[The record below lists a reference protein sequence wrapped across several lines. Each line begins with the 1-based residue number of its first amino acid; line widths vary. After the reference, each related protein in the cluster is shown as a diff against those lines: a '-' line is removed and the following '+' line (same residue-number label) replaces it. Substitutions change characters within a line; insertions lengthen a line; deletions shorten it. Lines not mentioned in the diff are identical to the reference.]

1 MDPIEDVDIN
11 ADSTFRL
18 AEEAQNRGHDLYV
31 YTPNDLTFNRGK
43 IIAKVRSISLKRKIG
58 DHVNFGA
65 VELLALSEFD
75 VIWLRQDPPFDMGYI
90 TNTHL
95 LDLIG
100 QKTLIVNNPFWVRNL
115 PEKLLVL
122 EFPDL
127 IPETVISRDL
137 EEIKRFKNEFKD
149 IIIKP
154 LYGNGGA
161 GIFRLREDDKNL
173 TSLHELFSNMS
184 SEPLIAQAFLPDV
197 KKGDKRIILVDGEP
211 VGAINRVPKAG
222 ETRSNMHVGGKAEP
236 AKLSQRDRE
245 ICRSIGP
252 ILKNRGQVFVGID
265 VIGDY
270 LTEINVT
277 SPTGIQE
284 LERFDKVN
292 IAEMIWHAVR
302 RTGFHRPVCFGFGTL
317 SKICTPCFALQLHEA
332 GEPRGESTV
341 RAKQCLPPQPN
352 QSLSSKQCCLQSPS
366 NPTAQPP
373 CSQGWFGHLRGHP

>member
-1 MDPIEDVDIN
+1 MKIAFQMDPIELVDIS

-18 AEEAQNRGHDLYV
+18 AEEAQIRGHDIYV

-43 IIAKVRSISLKRKIG
+43 IAAKVRSISLKRTID
-58 DHVNFGA
+58 DHVNFGT
-65 VELLALSEFD
+65 EEMLALNEFD

-95 LDLIG
+95 LDLVA
-100 QKTLIVNNPFWVRNL
+100 QETLIVNNPFWVRNL

-127 IPETVISRDL
+127 IPDTLISRDL
-137 EEIKRFKNEFKD
+137 DEIKNFKKEFND

-173 TSLHELFSNMS
+173 TSLHELFCNMS
-184 SEPLIAQAFLPDV
+184 SEPLIAQAFVPDV
-197 KKGDKRIILVDGEP
+197 KNGDKRIILVDGEP
-211 VGAINRVPKAG
+211 VGAINRVPKVG
-222 ETRSNMHVGGKAEP
+222 EIRSNMHVGGVAEA
-236 AKLSQRDRE
+236 AKLSQRDIE
-245 ICRSIGP
+245 ICSIIGP
-252 ILKNRGQVFVGID
+252 TLKSKGQVFVGID

-292 IAEMIWHAVR
+292 IAEMIWHAVEKKLK
-302 RTGFHRPVCFGFGTL
+302 H
-317 SKICTPCFALQLHEA
+317 
-332 GEPRGESTV
+332 
-341 RAKQCLPPQPN
+341 
-352 QSLSSKQCCLQSPS
+352 
-366 NPTAQPP
+366 
-373 CSQGWFGHLRGHP
+373 

>member
-43 IIAKVRSISLKRKIG
+43 ITAKVRSISLKRKIG

-222 ETRSNMHVGGKAEP
+222 ETRSNMHV
-236 AKLSQRDRE
+236 
-245 ICRSIGP
+245 
-252 ILKNRGQVFVGID
+252 
-265 VIGDY
+265 
-270 LTEINVT
+270 
-277 SPTGIQE
+277 
-284 LERFDKVN
+284 
-292 IAEMIWHAVR
+292 
-302 RTGFHRPVCFGFGTL
+302 
-317 SKICTPCFALQLHEA
+317 
-332 GEPRGESTV
+332 
-341 RAKQCLPPQPN
+341 
-352 QSLSSKQCCLQSPS
+352 
-366 NPTAQPP
+366 
-373 CSQGWFGHLRGHP
+373 

>member
-252 ILKNRGQVFVGID
+252 ILKNKGQVFVGID

-292 IAEMIWHAVR
+292 IAEMIWHAVEKKV
-302 RTGFHRPVCFGFGTL
+302 G
-317 SKICTPCFALQLHEA
+317 S
-332 GEPRGESTV
+332 
-341 RAKQCLPPQPN
+341 
-352 QSLSSKQCCLQSPS
+352 
-366 NPTAQPP
+366 
-373 CSQGWFGHLRGHP
+373 

>member
-1 MDPIEDVDIN
+1 MDPLESVDIS

-18 AEEAQNRGHDLYV
+18 AEEAQKRGHDLYV
-31 YTPNDLTFNRGK
+31 YTPNDLTFNRSK
-43 IIAKVRSISLKRKIG
+43 ITAKVRSISLKRIIG
-58 DHVNFGA
+58 DHVSFGA
-65 VELLALSEFD
+65 IEIVDLTEFD

-95 LDLIG
+95 LDLIARE
-100 QKTLIVNNPFWVRNL
+100 TLIINNPFWVRNL

-127 IPETVISRDL
+127 IPDTVISRDL
-137 EEIKRFKNEFKD
+137 EEIKEFKREFKD

-161 GIFRLREDDKNL
+161 GIFRLKEDDKNL

-197 KKGDKRIILVDGEP
+197 KNGDKRIILVDGSP

-222 ETRSNMHVGGKAEP
+222 EIRSNMHVGGKAEP
-236 AKLSQRDRE
+236 AKLSHRDKE
-245 ICRSIGP
+245 ICSAIGP
-252 ILKNRGQVFVGID
+252 TLKSKGQVFVGID
-265 VIGDY
+265 VIGEY

-284 LERFDKVN
+284 LERFDNVN
-292 IAEMIWHAVR
+292 IAEMIWHSVEKK
-302 RTGFHRPVCFGFGTL
+302 L
-317 SKICTPCFALQLHEA
+317 
-332 GEPRGESTV
+332 
-341 RAKQCLPPQPN
+341 N
-352 QSLSSKQCCLQSPS
+352 
-366 NPTAQPP
+366 N
-373 CSQGWFGHLRGHP
+373 

>member
-65 VELLALSEFD
+65 VELLALGEFD

-292 IAEMIWHAVR
+292 IAEMIWHAVEKKV
-302 RTGFHRPVCFGFGTL
+302 G
-317 SKICTPCFALQLHEA
+317 
-332 GEPRGESTV
+332 
-341 RAKQCLPPQPN
+341 
-352 QSLSSKQCCLQSPS
+352 SLSL
-366 NPTAQPP
+366 
-373 CSQGWFGHLRGHP
+373 F

>member
-1 MDPIEDVDIN
+1 MKIAFQMDPIEDVDIN

-43 IIAKVRSISLKRKIG
+43 VAAKVRSISLKRKIG
-58 DHVNFGA
+58 DHVSFGA
-65 VELLALSEFD
+65 VELLDLSEFC

-95 LDLIG
+95 LDLVA
-100 QKTLIVNNPFWVRNL
+100 KETLIVNNPFWVRNL

-122 EFPDL
+122 EFPNL
-127 IPETVISRDL
+127 IPDTVISRDL
-137 EEIKRFKNEFKD
+137 DEIKEFKREFKD
-149 IIIKP
+149 IIVKP

-161 GIFRLREDDKNL
+161 GIFRLKEDDKNL
-173 TSLHELFSNMS
+173 TSLHELFSKMS

-197 KKGDKRIILVDGEP
+197 RSGDKRIILVDGSP

-222 ETRSNMHVGGKAEP
+222 EIRSNMHVGGKAEP

-245 ICRSIGP
+245 ICRAIGP
-252 ILKNRGQVFVGID
+252 TLKNKGQVFVGID

-292 IAEMIWHAVR
+292 IAEMIWHAVEEK
-302 RTGFHRPVCFGFGTL
+302 L
-317 SKICTPCFALQLHEA
+317 K
-332 GEPRGESTV
+332 
-341 RAKQCLPPQPN
+341 N
-352 QSLSSKQCCLQSPS
+352 
-366 NPTAQPP
+366 
-373 CSQGWFGHLRGHP
+373 

>member
-1 MDPIEDVDIN
+1 MKIAFQMDPIEDVDIN

-65 VELLALSEFD
+65 VEILALSEFD

-252 ILKNRGQVFVGID
+252 ILKNKGQVFVGID

-292 IAEMIWHAVR
+292 IAEMIWHAVEKKV
-302 RTGFHRPVCFGFGTL
+302 GGL
-317 SKICTPCFALQLHEA
+317 SLF
-332 GEPRGESTV
+332 
-341 RAKQCLPPQPN
+341 
-352 QSLSSKQCCLQSPS
+352 
-366 NPTAQPP
+366 
-373 CSQGWFGHLRGHP
+373 

>member
-43 IIAKVRSISLKRKIG
+43 IVAKVRSISLKRKIG

-252 ILKNRGQVFVGID
+252 ILKNKGQVFVGID

-292 IAEMIWHAVR
+292 IAEMIWLAVEKKV
-302 RTGFHRPVCFGFGTL
+302 G
-317 SKICTPCFALQLHEA
+317 
-332 GEPRGESTV
+332 
-341 RAKQCLPPQPN
+341 
-352 QSLSSKQCCLQSPS
+352 SLSL
-366 NPTAQPP
+366 
-373 CSQGWFGHLRGHP
+373 F

>member
-1 MDPIEDVDIN
+1 MKIAFQMDPIEYVDIN

-43 IIAKVRSISLKRKIG
+43 VAAKVRSISLKRKIG

-65 VELLALSEFD
+65 VELLDLSEFD

-95 LDLIG
+95 LDLVA
-100 QKTLIVNNPFWVRNL
+100 KETLIVNNPFWVRNL

-127 IPETVISRDL
+127 IPDTVISRDL
-137 EEIKRFKNEFKD
+137 EEIKEFKREFKD
-149 IIIKP
+149 IIVKP

-161 GIFRLREDDKNL
+161 GIFRLKEDDKNL

-197 KKGDKRIILVDGEP
+197 KNGDKRIILVDGSP

-222 ETRSNMHVGGKAEP
+222 EIRSNMHVGGKAEP

-245 ICRSIGP
+245 ICSAIGP
-252 ILKNRGQVFVGID
+252 TLKSKGQVFVGID
-265 VIGDY
+265 VIGEY

-284 LERFDKVN
+284 LEQFDNVN
-292 IAEMIWHAVR
+292 IAEMIWHAVEEK
-302 RTGFHRPVCFGFGTL
+302 L
-317 SKICTPCFALQLHEA
+317 K
-332 GEPRGESTV
+332 
-341 RAKQCLPPQPN
+341 N
-352 QSLSSKQCCLQSPS
+352 
-366 NPTAQPP
+366 
-373 CSQGWFGHLRGHP
+373 

>member
-1 MDPIEDVDIN
+1 MKIAFQMDPIEDVDIN

-43 IIAKVRSISLKRKIG
+43 VAAKVRSINLKRTIG

-65 VELLALSEFD
+65 VELLELSEFG

-95 LDLIG
+95 LDLVA
-100 QKTLIVNNPFWVRNL
+100 KETLIVNNPFWVRNL

-127 IPETVISRDL
+127 IPDTMISRDL
-137 EEIKRFKNEFKD
+137 EEIKEFKREFKD
-149 IIIKP
+149 IIVKP

-161 GIFRLREDDKNL
+161 GVFRLKEDDKNL
-173 TSLHELFSNMS
+173 TSLHELFFNMS

-197 KKGDKRIILVDGEP
+197 KNGDKRIILVDGSP

-222 ETRSNMHVGGKAEP
+222 EIRSNMHVGGKAEP
-236 AKLSQRDRE
+236 AKLSQRDLE
-245 ICRSIGP
+245 ICSAIGP
-252 ILKNRGQVFVGID
+252 TLKSKGQVFVGID
-265 VIGDY
+265 IIGDY

-284 LERFDKVN
+284 LERFDNVN
-292 IAEMIWHAVR
+292 IAEMIWHAIEEK
-302 RTGFHRPVCFGFGTL
+302 L
-317 SKICTPCFALQLHEA
+317 K
-332 GEPRGESTV
+332 
-341 RAKQCLPPQPN
+341 N
-352 QSLSSKQCCLQSPS
+352 
-366 NPTAQPP
+366 
-373 CSQGWFGHLRGHP
+373 

>member
-1 MDPIEDVDIN
+1 MKIAFQMDPIEDVDIN

-161 GIFRLREDDKNL
+161 GIFRLKEDDKNL
-173 TSLHELFSNMS
+173 TSLHELFSNIS

-252 ILKNRGQVFVGID
+252 ILKNKGQVFVGID

-292 IAEMIWHAVR
+292 IAEMIWHAVEKKV
-302 RTGFHRPVCFGFGTL
+302 G
-317 SKICTPCFALQLHEA
+317 
-332 GEPRGESTV
+332 
-341 RAKQCLPPQPN
+341 
-352 QSLSSKQCCLQSPS
+352 SLSL
-366 NPTAQPP
+366 
-373 CSQGWFGHLRGHP
+373 F

>member
-1 MDPIEDVDIN
+1 MKIAFQMDPIEYVDIN

-31 YTPNDLTFNRGK
+31 YSPNDLTFNRGK
-43 IIAKVRSISLKRKIG
+43 VAAKVRSISLKRKIG
-58 DHVNFGA
+58 DHVNFGP
-65 VELLALSEFD
+65 VELLDLSEFG

-95 LDLIG
+95 LDLVA
-100 QKTLIVNNPFWVRNL
+100 KETLIVNNPFWVRNL

-127 IPETVISRDL
+127 IPDTVISRDL
-137 EEIKRFKNEFKD
+137 DEIKKFKREFKD
-149 IIIKP
+149 IIVKP

-161 GIFRLREDDKNL
+161 GIFRLKEDDKNL

-197 KKGDKRIILVDGEP
+197 RNGDKRIILVDGSP

-222 ETRSNMHVGGKAEP
+222 EIRSNMHVGGKAEP

-245 ICRSIGP
+245 ICRAIGP
-252 ILKNRGQVFVGID
+252 TLKSKGQVFVGID
-265 VIGDY
+265 VIGEY

-284 LERFDKVN
+284 LERFDNVN
-292 IAEMIWHAVR
+292 IAEMIWHAVEEK
-302 RTGFHRPVCFGFGTL
+302 L
-317 SKICTPCFALQLHEA
+317 K
-332 GEPRGESTV
+332 
-341 RAKQCLPPQPN
+341 N
-352 QSLSSKQCCLQSPS
+352 
-366 NPTAQPP
+366 
-373 CSQGWFGHLRGHP
+373 

>member
-43 IIAKVRSISLKRKIG
+43 ITAKVRSISLKRKIG

-252 ILKNRGQVFVGID
+252 ILKNKGQVFVGID

-284 LERFDKVN
+284 LEQFDKVN
-292 IAEMIWHAVR
+292 IAEMIWHAVEKKV
-302 RTGFHRPVCFGFGTL
+302 G
-317 SKICTPCFALQLHEA
+317 
-332 GEPRGESTV
+332 
-341 RAKQCLPPQPN
+341 
-352 QSLSSKQCCLQSPS
+352 SLSL
-366 NPTAQPP
+366 
-373 CSQGWFGHLRGHP
+373 F

>member
-43 IIAKVRSISLKRKIG
+43 IIAKGRSISLKRKIG

-65 VELLALSEFD
+65 VEILALSEFD

-292 IAEMIWHAVR
+292 IAEMIWHAVEKKV
-302 RTGFHRPVCFGFGTL
+302 G
-317 SKICTPCFALQLHEA
+317 
-332 GEPRGESTV
+332 
-341 RAKQCLPPQPN
+341 
-352 QSLSSKQCCLQSPS
+352 SLSL
-366 NPTAQPP
+366 
-373 CSQGWFGHLRGHP
+373 F

>member
-1 MDPIEDVDIN
+1 MKIAFQMDPIEYVDIN

-31 YTPNDLTFNRGK
+31 YSPNDLTFNRGK
-43 IIAKVRSISLKRKIG
+43 VAAKVRSINLKRTIG

-65 VELLALSEFD
+65 VELLELSEFG

-95 LDLIG
+95 LDLVA
-100 QKTLIVNNPFWVRNL
+100 KETLIVNNPFWVRNL

-127 IPETVISRDL
+127 IPDTMISRDL
-137 EEIKRFKNEFKD
+137 EEIKEFKREFKD
-149 IIIKP
+149 IIVKP

-161 GIFRLREDDKNL
+161 GVFRLKEDDKNL
-173 TSLHELFSNMS
+173 TSLHELFFNMS

-197 KKGDKRIILVDGEP
+197 KNGDKRIILVDGSP

-222 ETRSNMHVGGKAEP
+222 EIRSNMHVGGKAEP

-245 ICRSIGP
+245 ICRAIGP
-252 ILKNRGQVFVGID
+252 TLKSKGQVFVGID
-265 VIGDY
+265 IIGDY

-284 LERFDKVN
+284 LERFDNVN
-292 IAEMIWHAVR
+292 IAEMIWHAVEEK
-302 RTGFHRPVCFGFGTL
+302 L
-317 SKICTPCFALQLHEA
+317 K
-332 GEPRGESTV
+332 
-341 RAKQCLPPQPN
+341 N
-352 QSLSSKQCCLQSPS
+352 
-366 NPTAQPP
+366 
-373 CSQGWFGHLRGHP
+373 

>member
-43 IIAKVRSISLKRKIG
+43 IMAKVRSISLKRKIG

-284 LERFDKVN
+284 LERFDQVN
-292 IAEMIWHAVR
+292 IAEMIWHAVEKKV
-302 RTGFHRPVCFGFGTL
+302 G
-317 SKICTPCFALQLHEA
+317 
-332 GEPRGESTV
+332 
-341 RAKQCLPPQPN
+341 
-352 QSLSSKQCCLQSPS
+352 SLSL
-366 NPTAQPP
+366 
-373 CSQGWFGHLRGHP
+373 F

>member
-1 MDPIEDVDIN
+1 MKIAFQMDPIESVDIS

-18 AEEAQNRGHDLYV
+18 AEEAQKRGHDLYV
-31 YTPNDLTFNRGK
+31 YTPNDLTFNRSK
-43 IIAKVRSISLKRKIG
+43 ITAKVRSISLKRIIG
-58 DHVNFGA
+58 DHVSFGA
-65 VELLALSEFD
+65 IEIVDLTEFD

-95 LDLIG
+95 LDLIARE
-100 QKTLIVNNPFWVRNL
+100 TLIVNNPFWVRNL

-127 IPETVISRDL
+127 IPDTVISRDL
-137 EEIKRFKNEFKD
+137 EEIKEFKREFKD

-197 KKGDKRIILVDGEP
+197 KNGDKRIILVDGSP

-222 ETRSNMHVGGKAEP
+222 EIRSNMHVGGKAEP

-245 ICRSIGP
+245 ICSAIGP
-252 ILKNRGQVFVGID
+252 TLKSKGQVFVGID
-265 VIGDY
+265 VIGEY

-284 LERFDKVN
+284 LERFDNVN
-292 IAEMIWHAVR
+292 IAEMIWHSVEKK
-302 RTGFHRPVCFGFGTL
+302 L
-317 SKICTPCFALQLHEA
+317 
-332 GEPRGESTV
+332 
-341 RAKQCLPPQPN
+341 N
-352 QSLSSKQCCLQSPS
+352 
-366 NPTAQPP
+366 N
-373 CSQGWFGHLRGHP
+373 

>member
-31 YTPNDLTFNRGK
+31 YTPHDLTFNRGK

-65 VELLALSEFD
+65 VDLLALSEFD

-252 ILKNRGQVFVGID
+252 ILKNKGQVFVGID

-292 IAEMIWHAVR
+292 IAEMIWHAVEKKV
-302 RTGFHRPVCFGFGTL
+302 G
-317 SKICTPCFALQLHEA
+317 
-332 GEPRGESTV
+332 
-341 RAKQCLPPQPN
+341 
-352 QSLSSKQCCLQSPS
+352 SLSL
-366 NPTAQPP
+366 
-373 CSQGWFGHLRGHP
+373 F

>member
-1 MDPIEDVDIN
+1 MKIAFQMDPIEYVEIN

-43 IIAKVRSISLKRKIG
+43 VAAKVRSINLKRKIG

-65 VELLALSEFD
+65 VELLDLSEFD

-90 TNTHL
+90 SNTHL
-95 LDLIG
+95 LDLVA
-100 QKTLIVNNPFWVRNL
+100 KETLIVNNPFWVRNL

-127 IPETVISRDL
+127 IPDTVISRDL
-137 EEIKRFKNEFKD
+137 EEIKEFKREFKD
-149 IIIKP
+149 IIVKP

-161 GIFRLREDDKNL
+161 GIFRLKEDDKNL

-197 KKGDKRIILVDGEP
+197 KNGDKRIILVDGRP

-222 ETRSNMHVGGKAEP
+222 EIRSNMHVGGKAEP

-245 ICRSIGP
+245 ICSAIGST
-252 ILKNRGQVFVGID
+252 LKSKGQVFVGID
-265 VIGDY
+265 VIGEY

-284 LERFDKVN
+284 LERFDNVN
-292 IAEMIWHAVR
+292 IAEMIWQAVEEK
-302 RTGFHRPVCFGFGTL
+302 L
-317 SKICTPCFALQLHEA
+317 K
-332 GEPRGESTV
+332 
-341 RAKQCLPPQPN
+341 N
-352 QSLSSKQCCLQSPS
+352 
-366 NPTAQPP
+366 
-373 CSQGWFGHLRGHP
+373 

>member
-31 YTPNDLTFNRGK
+31 YTPNDLTFNRGT
-43 IIAKVRSISLKRKIG
+43 IIAKGRSISLKRKIG

-252 ILKNRGQVFVGID
+252 ILKNKGQVFVGID

-284 LERFDKVN
+284 LERFDKIN
-292 IAEMIWHAVR
+292 IAEMIWHAIEKKLE
-302 RTGFHRPVCFGFGTL
+302 H
-317 SKICTPCFALQLHEA
+317 
-332 GEPRGESTV
+332 
-341 RAKQCLPPQPN
+341 
-352 QSLSSKQCCLQSPS
+352 
-366 NPTAQPP
+366 
-373 CSQGWFGHLRGHP
+373 

>member
-1 MDPIEDVDIN
+1 MKIAFQMDPIEYVDIN

-31 YTPNDLTFNRGK
+31 YTPNDLTFKRSK
-43 IIAKVRSISLKRKIG
+43 ITAKVRSISLKRIIG
-58 DHVNFGA
+58 DHVSFGA
-65 VELLALSEFD
+65 IEIVDLTEFD

-95 LDLIG
+95 LDLIA
-100 QKTLIVNNPFWVRNL
+100 KETLILNNPFWVRNL

-127 IPETVISRDL
+127 IPDTVISRDL
-137 EEIKRFKNEFKD
+137 EEIKEFKREFKD

-161 GIFRLREDDKNL
+161 GIFRLKEDDKNL

-197 KKGDKRIILVDGEP
+197 RNGDKRIILVDGSP

-222 ETRSNMHVGGKAEP
+222 EIRSNMHVGGKAEP
-236 AKLSQRDRE
+236 AKLSQRDKE
-245 ICRSIGP
+245 ICSAIGP
-252 ILKNRGQVFVGID
+252 TLKSKGQVFVGID
-265 VIGDY
+265 VIGEY

-284 LERFDKVN
+284 LERFDNVN
-292 IAEMIWHAVR
+292 IAEMIWHAVEEK
-302 RTGFHRPVCFGFGTL
+302 L
-317 SKICTPCFALQLHEA
+317 K
-332 GEPRGESTV
+332 
-341 RAKQCLPPQPN
+341 N
-352 QSLSSKQCCLQSPS
+352 
-366 NPTAQPP
+366 
-373 CSQGWFGHLRGHP
+373 

>member
-1 MDPIEDVDIN
+1 MKIAFQMDPIEDVDIN

-292 IAEMIWHAVR
+292 IAEMIWHAVEKKV
-302 RTGFHRPVCFGFGTL
+302 G
-317 SKICTPCFALQLHEA
+317 
-332 GEPRGESTV
+332 
-341 RAKQCLPPQPN
+341 
-352 QSLSSKQCCLQSPS
+352 SLSL
-366 NPTAQPP
+366 
-373 CSQGWFGHLRGHP
+373 F

>member
-1 MDPIEDVDIN
+1 MKIAFQMDPIEYVDIN

-31 YTPNDLTFNRGK
+31 YTPNDLTFKRSK
-43 IIAKVRSISLKRKIG
+43 ITAKVRSISLKRIIG
-58 DHVNFGA
+58 DHVSFGA
-65 VELLALSEFD
+65 IEIVDLTEFD

-95 LDLIG
+95 LDLIA
-100 QKTLIVNNPFWVRNL
+100 KETLILNNPFWVRNL

-127 IPETVISRDL
+127 IPDTVISRDL
-137 EEIKRFKNEFKD
+137 EEIKEFKREFKD

-161 GIFRLREDDKNL
+161 GIFRLKEDDKNL

-197 KKGDKRIILVDGEP
+197 RNGDKRIILVDGSP

-222 ETRSNMHVGGKAEP
+222 EIRSNMHVGGKAEP

-245 ICRSIGP
+245 ICSAIGP
-252 ILKNRGQVFVGID
+252 TLKSKGQVFVGID
-265 VIGDY
+265 VIGEY

-284 LERFDKVN
+284 LERFDNIN
-292 IAEMIWHAVR
+292 IAELIWQAVEKE
-302 RTGFHRPVCFGFGTL
+302 L
-317 SKICTPCFALQLHEA
+317 K
-332 GEPRGESTV
+332 
-341 RAKQCLPPQPN
+341 N
-352 QSLSSKQCCLQSPS
+352 
-366 NPTAQPP
+366 
-373 CSQGWFGHLRGHP
+373 

>member
-1 MDPIEDVDIN
+1 MKIAYQMDPIEYVDIDS
-11 ADSTFRL
+11 DSTFRL

-43 IIAKVRSISLKRKIG
+43 VAAKVRSISLKRKIG
-58 DHVNFGA
+58 DHVNFGT
-65 VELLALSEFD
+65 VELLDLSEFN

-95 LDLIG
+95 LDLVA
-100 QKTLIVNNPFWVRNL
+100 KETLIVNNPFWVRNL

-127 IPETVISRDL
+127 IPDTVISRDL
-137 EEIKRFKNEFKD
+137 DEIKEFKREFQD
-149 IIIKP
+149 IIVKP

-161 GIFRLREDDKNL
+161 GIFRLKEDDKNL

-197 KKGDKRIILVDGEP
+197 RNGDKRIILVDGSP

-222 ETRSNMHVGGKAEP
+222 EIRSNMHVGGKAEP

-245 ICRSIGP
+245 ICRAIGP
-252 ILKNRGQVFVGID
+252 TLKSKGQVFVGID
-265 VIGDY
+265 VIGEY

-284 LERFDKVN
+284 LERFDNVN
-292 IAEMIWHAVR
+292 IAEMIWHAVEEK
-302 RTGFHRPVCFGFGTL
+302 L
-317 SKICTPCFALQLHEA
+317 K
-332 GEPRGESTV
+332 
-341 RAKQCLPPQPN
+341 N
-352 QSLSSKQCCLQSPS
+352 
-366 NPTAQPP
+366 
-373 CSQGWFGHLRGHP
+373 

>member
-1 MDPIEDVDIN
+1 
-11 ADSTFRL
+11 
-18 AEEAQNRGHDLYV
+18 
-31 YTPNDLTFNRGK
+31 
-43 IIAKVRSISLKRKIG
+43 
-58 DHVNFGA
+58 
-65 VELLALSEFD
+65 
-75 VIWLRQDPPFDMGYI
+75 MGYI

-100 QKTLIVNNPFWVRNL
+100 QETLIVNNPFWVRNL

-122 EFPDL
+122 EFPEL
-127 IPETVISRDL
+127 IPDTLISRDL
-137 EEIKRFKNEFKD
+137 EEIKKFKSEFSD

-173 TSLHELFSNMS
+173 ASLHELFSDIS

-197 KKGDKRIILVDGEP
+197 KNGDKRIILIDGEP

-236 AKLSQRDRE
+236 AKLNQRDRE
-245 ICRSIGP
+245 ICSALGP
-252 ILKNRGQVFVGID
+252 ILKSKGQVFVGID
-265 VIGDY
+265 VIGAY

-292 IAEMIWHAVR
+292 VAEMIWQAVEKR
-302 RTGFHRPVCFGFGTL
+302 V
-317 SKICTPCFALQLHEA
+317 
-332 GEPRGESTV
+332 ES
-341 RAKQCLPPQPN
+341 
-352 QSLSSKQCCLQSPS
+352 SSRL
-366 NPTAQPP
+366 
-373 CSQGWFGHLRGHP
+373 

>member
-43 IIAKVRSISLKRKIG
+43 IMAKVRSISLKRKIG

-65 VELLALSEFD
+65 VEILALSEFD

-252 ILKNRGQVFVGID
+252 ILKNKGQVFVGID

-292 IAEMIWHAVR
+292 IAEMIWHAVEKKV
-302 RTGFHRPVCFGFGTL
+302 G
-317 SKICTPCFALQLHEA
+317 
-332 GEPRGESTV
+332 
-341 RAKQCLPPQPN
+341 
-352 QSLSSKQCCLQSPS
+352 SLSL
-366 NPTAQPP
+366 
-373 CSQGWFGHLRGHP
+373 F

>member
-1 MDPIEDVDIN
+1 MKIAFQMDPIEDVDIN

-43 IIAKVRSISLKRKIG
+43 IVAKVRSISLKRKIG

-252 ILKNRGQVFVGID
+252 ILKNKGQVFVGID

-292 IAEMIWHAVR
+292 IAEMIWHAVEKKV
-302 RTGFHRPVCFGFGTL
+302 G
-317 SKICTPCFALQLHEA
+317 
-332 GEPRGESTV
+332 
-341 RAKQCLPPQPN
+341 
-352 QSLSSKQCCLQSPS
+352 SLSLV
-366 NPTAQPP
+366 
-373 CSQGWFGHLRGHP
+373 

>member
-43 IIAKVRSISLKRKIG
+43 IMAKVRSISLKRKIG

-65 VELLALSEFD
+65 EELLALSEFD

-292 IAEMIWHAVR
+292 IAEMIWHAVEKKV
-302 RTGFHRPVCFGFGTL
+302 G
-317 SKICTPCFALQLHEA
+317 
-332 GEPRGESTV
+332 
-341 RAKQCLPPQPN
+341 
-352 QSLSSKQCCLQSPS
+352 SLSL
-366 NPTAQPP
+366 
-373 CSQGWFGHLRGHP
+373 F

>member
-1 MDPIEDVDIN
+1 MKIAFQMDPIESVDIN

-18 AEEAQNRGHDLYV
+18 AEEAQIRGHNLYV

-43 IIAKVRSISLKRKIG
+43 VAAKVRSISLKRIIG
-58 DHVNFGA
+58 NHVSFGA
-65 VELLALSEFD
+65 LEIIDLTEFD

-95 LDLIG
+95 LDLAA
-100 QKTLIVNNPFWVRNL
+100 KETLIVNDPFWVRNF

-122 EFPDL
+122 EFPDF
-127 IPETVISRDL
+127 IPDTLISRDL
-137 EEIKRFKNEFKD
+137 EEIKEFKREFKD

-161 GIFRLREDDKNL
+161 GIFRLKEDDKNL
-173 TSLHELFSNMS
+173 TSLHELFASIS

-197 KKGDKRIILVDGEP
+197 KNGDKRIILVDGDP

-222 ETRSNMHVGGKAEP
+222 ETRSNMHVGGKAER
-236 AKLSQRDRE
+236 AKLSQRDKE
-245 ICRSIGP
+245 ICSAIGP
-252 ILKNRGQVFVGID
+252 VLKNRGQIFVGID

-292 IAEMIWHAVR
+292 IAEMIWHAVEKK
-302 RTGFHRPVCFGFGTL
+302 L
-317 SKICTPCFALQLHEA
+317 NS
-332 GEPRGESTV
+332 
-341 RAKQCLPPQPN
+341 
-352 QSLSSKQCCLQSPS
+352 
-366 NPTAQPP
+366 
-373 CSQGWFGHLRGHP
+373 

>member
-43 IIAKVRSISLKRKIG
+43 ITAKVRSISLKRKIG

-65 VELLALSEFD
+65 VELLDLSEFD

-252 ILKNRGQVFVGID
+252 ILKNKGQVFVGID

-292 IAEMIWHAVR
+292 IAEMIWHAVEKKV
-302 RTGFHRPVCFGFGTL
+302 G
-317 SKICTPCFALQLHEA
+317 
-332 GEPRGESTV
+332 
-341 RAKQCLPPQPN
+341 
-352 QSLSSKQCCLQSPS
+352 SLSL
-366 NPTAQPP
+366 
-373 CSQGWFGHLRGHP
+373 F